1 VTSTHPDAD
10 RSTAGSGQRTDPSRR
25 QRPRALLTISLEDYF
40 HVGSFGSL
48 IPRGQWY
55 RFESRVEH
63 GVARTLDL
71 LDEQGATATVFVLG
85 IVAERFP
92 ELVRA
97 VRERGHEVASK
108 GYQHRLIQDLPPS
121 ALAEDLQRA
130 REAIEGATGEAVAGC
145 RISGWLTPRDAW
157 ALDVMADHG
166 YWYDSSM
173 RPFLR
178 SHAWVPAAR
187 RPHLHRSDAM
197 RSIWEIPV
205 SSLSLLGCDLP
216 LGGGNWMRQLPQS
229 VVRRGLAHLAHDEN
243 PVVLYFHS
251 WELDPDQ
258 PRLEGASSMA
268 RLRHYRNL
276 HHMPDRLRHYLRR
289 FECGPIATW
298 LAAHARPAE
307 PPPVRAI
314 GPRRM
319 SVHAL
324 ATGPALL
331 PPARSLPRVSV
342 SVVIPCFN
350 EERALPYLANTLQR
364 LESSLGSAYDL
375 RFVVVDDGSTDETLV
390 RARALFADWAN
401 VTVARHD
408 RNRGQAAAILTGALA
423 STTEIVCTMDC
434 DSRFDPHELARMIPR
449 LRSGVDLVVASP
461 FHPDGVARR
470 VPRVQRALSASLAAC
485 YRRLLRQALHCYTS
499 SFRVYRRRALLALH
513 VRRGGPVGVT
523 EILARLDL
531 AGGTIVEH
539 PVTPDARIFGRSRW
553 HVARAIAGHAGLLA
567 ELAWHRLRGARTH
580 ATRIEPARVEPARVA
595 AHGGVR

>member
-1 VTSTHPDAD
+1 LGHPTETSRH
-10 RSTAGSGQRTDPSRR
+10 
-25 QRPRALLTISLEDYF
+25 QRPQALLTISLEDYY
-40 HVGSFGSL
+40 HAGTFGSL

-55 RFESRVEH
+55 RFESRIEQ
-63 GVARTLDL
+63 GLSRTLDL
-71 LDEQGATATVFVLG
+71 LEEQDATATVFVLG

-108 GYQHRLIQDLPPS
+108 GYQHRLIQDLPPA

-145 RISGWLTPRDAW
+145 RISGWLTPHDSW

-178 SHAWVPAAR
+178 SHAGIPAAR
-187 RPHLHRSDAM
+187 RPHLHHADAM

-205 SSLSLLGCDLP
+205 SSVSLLGCDLP
-216 LGGGNWMRQLPQS
+216 LGGGNWLRQLPQA
-229 VVRRGLAHLAHDEN
+229 VVRRGIDLLAQDEA

-258 PRLEGASSMA
+258 PRIDGASPLA

-276 HHMPDRLRHYLRR
+276 HRMPDRLRHYLRR
-289 FECGPIATW
+289 YECGSIAAW
-298 LAAHARPAE
+298 LTAQPAPHAPPA
-307 PPPVRAI
+307 PARAL
-314 GPRRM
+314 GPRRL
-319 SVHAL
+319 SGQPAVG
-324 ATGPALL
+324 GPALVT
-331 PPARSLPRVSV
+331 PARGLPRVSA

-390 RARALFADWAN
+390 RARSLFAEWAN
-401 VTVARHD
+401 VTVVHHD

-434 DSRFDPHELARMIPR
+434 DCRYDPHELARMIPR
-449 LRSGVDLVVASP
+449 LRTGVDVVVASP
-461 FHPDGVARR
+461 YHPDGAVRN
-470 VPRVQRALSASLAAC
+470 VPRSQRVLSQSLAFC
-485 YRRLLRQALHCYTS
+485 YRSLLRQALHCYTS
-499 SFRVYRRRALLALH
+499 SFRVYRRSALLGLPML
-513 VRRGGPVGVT
+513 RGGRTGIT
-523 EILARLDL
+523 EMLARLDL
-531 AGGTIVEH
+531 AGATIVEH
-539 PVTPDARIFGRSRW
+539 PVTLDARIFGRSRP
-553 HVARAIAGHAGLLA
+553 HAARALAGHAGLLA
-567 ELAWHRLRGARTH
+567 ELAWRRLGGGGRTRASRSELART
-580 ATRIEPARVEPARVA
+580 A
-595 AHGGVR
+595 ALDGGVR